1 LRNGSIALEL
11 PSSIGS
17 KDGEKKPN
25 VEVHQDTLEVG
36 IGRGIKML

>member
-1 LRNGSIALEL
+1 LRNLSIALEL

-25 VEVHQDTLEVG
+25 IEMHEDTLEIG
-36 IGRGIKML
+36 IGRGSEML